1 MKVYKILFIKSAN
14 LFITFIVS
22 AANIVAAL
30 EVANKVFEDEYP
42 NYDLEQ
48 VVIQRLKHVY

>member
-30 EVANKVFEDEYP
+30 EVANKVFKDEYP